1 MPNTCNICSIPK
13 PENYKQYPFNQKYFN
28 ESIILSRKTTNI
40 ITTEIIYEFKSFN
53 IRKYTTKNTKYFLL
67 K

>member
-28 ESIILSRKTTNI
+28 ESIISSRKTTNI
-40 ITTEIIYEFKSFN
+40 ITTEIIYEFK
-53 IRKYTTKNTKYFLL
+53 TKNTKYFLL